1 MQSTS
6 KEPVG
11 AEDALS
17 LLDGVAELVVT
28 RGKKVLSFDLVND
41 HPGDEEILGLILGR
55 SGKLRAPA
63 IRTGTTLLVGY
74 APGLLESH
82 LL

>member
-1 MQSTS
+1 
-6 KEPVG
+6 VG

-28 RGKKVLSFDLVND
+28 CGKKILRFDLVND
-41 HPGDEEILGLILGR
+41 RPGDEEILGLILGR
-55 SGKLRAPA
+55 SGRLRAPA
-63 IRTGTTLLVGY
+63 MRVGSRLLVGY
-74 APGLLESH
+74 TPGLLERH

>member
-1 MQSTS
+1 LQSTS

-11 AEDALS
+11 SEDALS
-17 LLDGVAELVVT
+17 LLDGVDELVVT
-28 RGKKVLSFDLVND
+28 RGKKILSFDLVND
-41 HPGDEEILGLILGR
+41 RPGDEEILGLILGR

-63 IRTGTTLLVGY
+63 IRAGARLLVGY
-74 APGLLESH
+74 APGLLERH

>member
-1 MQSTS
+1 
-6 KEPVG
+6 VG

-28 RGKKVLSFDLVND
+28 RGKKILSFDLVND
-41 HPGDEEILGLILGR
+41 RPADEEILGLILGR

-63 IRTGTTLLVGY
+63 IRIGTRLLVGY
-74 APGLLESH
+74 APGLLERH